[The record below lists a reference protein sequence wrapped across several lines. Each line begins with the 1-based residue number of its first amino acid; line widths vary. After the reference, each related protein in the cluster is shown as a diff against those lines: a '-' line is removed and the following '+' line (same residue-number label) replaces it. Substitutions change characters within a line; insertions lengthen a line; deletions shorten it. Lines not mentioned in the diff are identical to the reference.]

1 MIDKLL
7 PLDLTPA
14 TEISRRIQTLKEKM
28 AQAGVDGV
36 FLTHRPD
43 YYYFSGSAQDAWLYV
58 TLEHEPLLFVKK
70 YLPRAV
76 AESPLTQIV
85 PVYSIT
91 EIPQI
96 IKDSHGGFAKTMG
109 IAFDLVPV
117 RDFRFYQSLFF
128 GCTWQDASPLIVSCR
143 AIKSEYEIGIMQD
156 VAKISSRVFDVIAEN
171 LEPGI
176 RETDLA
182 GRIEAFARTQ
192 GHSGRMQVRHYRSVG
207 FTFHIMGGAS
217 GGQSGALDSPVCGTG
232 MYTAFPFGAGTRV
245 IEKNDPIL
253 IDFGTMA
260 FGYHMDESRMFV
272 AGKMDRQADA
282 ASQAAIDI
290 LFHVKEAMKP
300 GVAMK
305 TLFQIAVTMA
315 DKLGYGEQFLG
326 FPGLKSKFIGHG
338 LGLEL
343 VEDPIISKG
352 RSTLLEPGMVFAV
365 EPKFIFKDRFAAGI
379 ESVIQITETGS
390 RFLSTIPNKIFMV

>member
-1 MIDKLL
+1 
-7 PLDLTPA
+7 
-14 TEISRRIQTLKEKM
+14 
-28 AQAGVDGV
+28 
-36 FLTHRPD
+36 
-43 YYYFSGSAQDAWLYV
+43 
-58 TLEHEPLLFVKK
+58 
-70 YLPRAV
+70 
-76 AESPLTQIV
+76 
-85 PVYSIT
+85 
-91 EIPQI
+91 
-96 IKDSHGGFAKTMG
+96 
-109 IAFDLVPV
+109 
-117 RDFRFYQSLFF
+117 
-128 GCTWQDASPLIVSCR
+128 
-143 AIKSEYEIGIMQD
+143 
-156 VAKISSRVFDVIAEN
+156 
-171 LEPGI
+171 
-176 RETDLA
+176 
-182 GRIEAFARTQ
+182 
-192 GHSGRMQVRHYRSVG
+192 
-207 FTFHIMGGAS
+207 
-217 GGQSGALDSPVCGTG
+217 
-232 MYTAFPFGAGTRV
+232 
-245 IEKNDPIL
+245 
-253 IDFGTMA
+253 MA

>member
-7 PLDLTPA
+7 PLDLTPE

-43 YYYFSGSAQDAWLYV
+43 YYYFSGSGQDAWLYV
-58 TLEHEPLLFVKK
+58 ALAHEPLLFVKK

-76 AESPLTQIV
+76 AESPLAQIV
-85 PVYSIT
+85 PVHSVT

-96 IKDSHGGFAKTMG
+96 IKDSHGGFAKNMG
-109 IAFDLVPV
+109 LAFDLVPV

-128 GCTWQDASPLIVSCR
+128 GCTWQDATPLIMSCR
-143 AIKSEYEIGIMQD
+143 AIKSAYELGIMQD
-156 VAKISSRVFDVIAEN
+156 VAERSSRVFDFIAQT

-182 GRIEAFARTQ
+182 GQIEAFARTQ
-192 GHSGRMQVRHYRSVG
+192 GHSGRLQTRHYRSVG
-207 FTFHIMGGAS
+207 FNFHIMGGDA

-232 MYTAFPFGAGTRV
+232 MYTAYPFGAGTRV
-245 IEKNDPIL
+245 IEKNDPVL
-253 IDFGTMA
+253 IDLGTMA

-272 AGKMDRQADA
+272 AGKMERQADT
-282 ASQAAIDI
+282 ASQAAIEI
-290 LFHVKEAMKP
+290 LFHIGEAMKP
-300 GVAMK
+300 GVPMK
-305 TLFQIAVTMA
+305 TVFQASVTMA

-326 FPGLKSKFIGHG
+326 LSGLKSKFIGHG
-338 LGLEL
+338 IGLEL
-343 VEDPIISKG
+343 VEDPVISKG
-352 RSTLLEPGMVFAV
+352 RSTVLEPGMVFAV

-379 ESVIQITETGS
+379 ESVIRITENGS
-390 RFLSTIPNKIFMV
+390 RFLSVTPNKVFII